1 MNPDDPDDPNY
12 PDDPDE
18 LIDDPDDPEDTEFV
32 QSFFSSL
39 FFLLCIRAEIVF
51 VLLYLWFEKA

>member
-1 MNPDDPDDPNY
+1 MIDPDD

-18 LIDDPDDPEDTEFV
+18 LIYDPDDAEDTEFV

-39 FFLLCIRAEIVF
+39 FFLLCMRAKILF